1 MRDKWVDSNGY
12 FGPDR
17 RRRPA
22 QKRWG
27 ERRGLDESG
36 EPPPLGAMLRRMRVL
51 IMDLSSPDDRRRV
64 LQLLT
69 AAISSAERQRFFRC
83 ADALKVADR
92 ALRLGGAGDV
102 ATADA
107 RIVEAFDHAAAQR

>member
-17 RRRPA
+17 RRRPV

-27 ERRGLDESG
+27 ERRGLDEAG
-36 EPPPLGAMLRRMRVL
+36 EPPPLGAMLRRIRVL
-51 IMDLSSPDDRRRV
+51 MMDLSAPDDRRRV

-69 AAISSAERQRFFRC
+69 AAITSAERQRFFQC
-83 ADALKVADR
+83 ADALKAADR
-92 ALRLGGAGDV
+92 TLRLGGSGDV
-102 ATADA
+102 STADA
-107 RIVEAFDHAAAQR
+107 RVVEALGHAGAQR